1 MSLADSGERAPAA
14 RRDTVPPRD
23 LVETTIRF
31 CRALRE
37 RGLAVSPEES
47 IDAVRALSAV
57 DLGDR
62 REIYFALRAL
72 LTSRRE
78 DLPHFDRAFEAWFD
92 AEFAEANR
100 ADWAV
105 ADGVIPRPAVPPPP
119 ARSRESIFALD
130 RWAPLDTE
138 SDDEAASIAAPS
150 TNDPLTQRDF
160 STFSPEELDAI
171 QRIAM
176 RMVRRLSSR
185 PSRRWKPARRGAR
198 VHLRGALR
206 ESAKLAGDVVE
217 LRYRTRR
224 LRRTSLVVLCDVS
237 GSMDLYS
244 RFLLQFI
251 YALQRSFARVETFTF
266 STRLARITEH
276 LRGRSYR
283 DALDRLSRD
292 VAGWS
297 GGTRIG
303 ESVTSFVEGWPRL
316 MTRRTV
322 VVILSDGWDTGDPT
336 LLEAAMRRLH
346 RETGRVIWLN
356 PLLGNAEYQ
365 PLTRGMQAALPH
377 VDVFAPIHN
386 LESLEK
392 LVAHLVL

>member
-1 MSLADSGERAPAA
+1 MSA
-14 RRDTVPPRD
+14 D
-23 LVETTIRF
+23 LVEATTRF

-57 DLGDR
+57 DLSDR
-62 REIYFALRAL
+62 VEVYFALRAL
-72 LTSRRE
+72 LTSRRDDGPQF
-78 DLPHFDRAFEAWFD
+78 DLAFEEWFGSATA
-92 AEFAEANR
+92 AEKET
-100 ADWAV
+100 
-105 ADGVIPRPAVPPPP
+105 GVIPRPTLPPGPAGSRDSIFTLNRW
-119 ARSRESIFALD
+119 ARS
-130 RWAPLDTE
+130 
-138 SDDEAASIAAPS
+138 EAEPHAEVVSIAAPS
-150 TNDPLTQRDF
+150 TNDAPSRRDF
-160 STFSPEELDAI
+160 STFAPAELDAI

-176 RMVRRLSSR
+176 RMVHRLTSR
-185 PSRRWKPARRGAR
+185 PSRRWKPARRGSR
-198 VHLRGALR
+198 VDLRGALR

-217 LRYRTRR
+217 LRYRARR

-251 YALQRSFARVETFTF
+251 YALQQSFARVESFAF
-266 STRLARITEH
+266 STRLVRVTEQ
-276 LRGRSYR
+276 LAGRSYR
-283 DALDRLSRD
+283 EALDRLSHD
-292 VAGWS
+292 VGGWS

-303 ESVTSFVEGWPRL
+303 ESLASFVEGWPRL

-322 VVILSDGWDTGDPT
+322 VIVVSDGWDTGDPA
-336 LLEAAMRRLH
+336 LLDATMRQLR
-346 RETGRVIWLN
+346 RATGRVIWLN
-356 PLLGNAEYQ
+356 PLLGSPEYQ

-377 VDVFAPIHN
+377 VDVFASVHN